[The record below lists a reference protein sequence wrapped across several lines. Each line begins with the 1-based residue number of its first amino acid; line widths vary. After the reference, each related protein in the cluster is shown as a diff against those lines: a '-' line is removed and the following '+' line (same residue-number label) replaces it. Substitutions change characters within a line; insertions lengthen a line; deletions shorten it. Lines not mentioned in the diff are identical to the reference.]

1 MDGRIL
7 DTRKV
12 YQISFSDELD
22 KSNQLDIPKCVAGF
36 CDVLCCY
43 MHEFQLSNVKSF
55 FNITIN
61 LLTFNFGGLN
71 VKLTKKI
78 GYWLNF

>member
-7 DTRKV
+7 DIRKV
-12 YQISFSDELD
+12 YQISFLDELG

-36 CDVLCCY
+36 CDILCCY
-43 MHEFQLSNVKSF
+43 MHEFRLSNVKSIF
-55 FNITIN
+55 SITTN
-61 LLTFNFGGLN
+61 LLIFNFGGLN

-78 GYWLNF
+78 GY